1 MGSSDTRHWHL
12 VSRRSTLITD
22 IHREGGIPSLSIYIT
37 GNGVLAL
44 KQLTRYRVFHKY
56 RLLAGLLFLAGLFI
70 AWFFLSG
77 LYDFTIGFDK
87 TSPEYLYYGPQM
99 QRDLIASTVEDY
111 DLFVT
116 SSYEFTIIMT
126 PVFAAAL
133 SLLFIREKSGLFP
146 YSFTRRKKRLPVLA
160 GSLFSH
166 ALLTAAVLFLAY
178 VLFCCVGL
186 LFRNPATDGAY
197 GQRTVFNLL
206 FGSNFYARHI
216 FLYFLL
222 EGFVKFFILPFVY
235 SLFACCV
242 AFWTDKTY
250 YCLVVPV
257 VYYFFCS
264 IVFGAGLGFQPLAPT
279 FTMGFSSYG
288 ITQPFTALLPLV
300 IPVVF
305 CVVSLA
311 RACRREEST

>member
-1 MGSSDTRHWHL
+1 MKQ
-12 VSRRSTLITD
+12 IT
-22 IHREGGIPSLSIYIT
+22 
-37 GNGVLAL
+37 
-44 KQLTRYRVFHKY
+44 QYRVFHKY
-56 RLLAGLLFLAGLFI
+56 RLLAGLLFLAGLLI

-77 LYDFTIGFDK
+77 LYNFTIGFDK
-87 TSPEYLYYGPQM
+87 TSPEYLYYGRQM
-99 QRDLIASTVEDY
+99 QQELIASTLEDY

-116 SSYEFTIIMT
+116 STYDFTTIMT

-133 SLLFIREKSGLFP
+133 SIQFIKEKKGLFP
-146 YSFTRRKKRLPVLA
+146 YSFTRRGKKLPILA
-160 GSLFSH
+160 KSLLSS

-186 LFRNPATDGAY
+186 LFRNPATDGVY
-197 GQRTVFNLL
+197 GQRTVFNFL

-216 FLYFLL
+216 FIYFLL
-222 EGFVKFFILPFVY
+222 EGFVKFFIFPFVY

-257 VYYFFCS
+257 VYYFFFS
-264 IVFGAGLGFQPLAPT
+264 IVFGAGLGVQPLAPT

-300 IPVVF
+300 IPMAF
-305 CVVSLA
+305 CAVSLA
-311 RACRREEST
+311 RACKRGEQN